1 MAQVGRVRRDGHS
14 CKTGNQLADQLQAPA
29 GQLRRRETMPV
40 TFPPSLLRLVAKPL
54 ATGWLHIATMGTD
67 SWFAVTRHSTAEW
80 LAQQTVE
87 AFPWDTDR
95 ARFLPTKVLARADR
109 MPFPELGGGDAT
121 ARVHQGTQCNGTRV
135 ASWSGRPNS
144 TRPVTCGDCVAHC
157 TGSAARTH
165 EITVGCA
172 QYVQQCSKRL

>member
-29 GQLRRRETMPV
+29 GQLRRQETMPV

-95 ARFLPTKVLARADR
+95 IDSSLPKYSPEPIGCRFL
-109 MPFPELGGGDAT
+109 LGGGDAT
-121 ARVHQGTQCNGTRV
+121 ARVHQGTRCNGSRV

>member
-1 MAQVGRVRRDGHS
+1 LLAHDYELSRQDGVPPRREVRRQAIASRACLSEQNLMAQVGRVRRDGHS

-54 ATGWLHIATMGTD
+54 ATDWLHIATMGTD

-95 ARFLPTKVLARADR
+95 PRFLPTKVLA
-109 MPFPELGGGDAT
+109 
-121 ARVHQGTQCNGTRV
+121 
-135 ASWSGRPNS
+135 
-144 TRPVTCGDCVAHC
+144 
-157 TGSAARTH
+157 
-165 EITVGCA
+165 
-172 QYVQQCSKRL
+172 